1 VRAWLGIFV
10 VRRNSGHMP
19 TRLPRQPTH
28 PHRLCLPARLRS
40 DRLATSMTTR
50 LQWVFDREAVNGH
63 WDLNGGG
70 PLNPR
75 IRGRQV

>member
-1 VRAWLGIFV
+1 MARYLRGAKEFRAHAHSLTHHV
-10 VRRNSGHMP
+10 SRP
-19 TRLPRQPTH
+19 T